1 MRGATVPRSMREGE
15 ACGTDCL
22 DSGKVRLRARRG
34 SLAGL
39 QLHDD
44 AEVEAPPQLAP
55 PSPNSKLR
63 LAPWSVRGQVARGFV
78 RPRAP
83 GGARPRHT

>member
-1 MRGATVPRSMREGE
+1 MRGATVPRSVKEGE

-39 QLHDD
+39 QLHGD

-55 PSPNSKLR
+55 PSPN
-63 LAPWSVRGQVARGFV
+63 
-78 RPRAP
+78 
-83 GGARPRHT
+83 